1 MKIAAMIARYLLG
14 LGFVVFGLNA
24 FLQFMPPPE
33 MTDQGGQFMGLMFE
47 SGYFNF
53 VAVIKIVG
61 GLFLLLG
68 RFVPLGLTLLGP
80 VLVNILLFHVAFDPA
95 GIGMGLVFTVLWF
108 LVFWQYKDSF
118 RTVLSADGR

>member
-24 FLQFMPPPE
+24 FFQFLPPPE
-33 MTDQGGQFMGLMFE
+33 LTDQGGQFMGLMFE

-61 GLFLLLG
+61 GLLMLLG

-80 VLVNILLFHVAFDPA
+80 VLVNILLFHFAFDPA
-95 GIGMGLVFTVLWF
+95 GIVMGLVFTVLWF
-108 LVFWQYKDSF
+108 IVFWQYKTSF